1 MDILVVNN
9 LCKTYGNGYTKVEAL
24 KDVSFTVS
32 KGEFVTVVGE
42 SGSGKST
49 LLNLLGGLDTPT
61 SGKIFVDG
69 KEICSM
75 KEEKQTIF
83 RRRNIGFIFQSYNL
97 IPELTVEQN
106 IIFPLLLDYKKPD
119 TIYLDEVLT
128 ILGLKDRKSHLP
140 NQLSGGQQQRVAI
153 ARALIGKPEI
163 LFADEPTGN
172 LDSKTGIEI
181 IDLLNKINRD
191 NGQTIIMVTHSP
203 EAAKSSSRTITVS
216 DGLIV

>member
-153 ARALIGKPEI
+153 GRALITKP
-163 LFADEPTGN
+163 
-172 LDSKTGIEI
+172 SI
-181 IDLLNKINRD
+181 I
-191 NGQTIIMVTHSP
+191 
-203 EAAKSSSRTITVS
+203 
-216 DGLIV
+216 